1 MISLEDLKQ
10 LEENSTVG
18 LVLSLNLNSDK
29 DEIIDKLNT
38 KYSSWVNYEAS
49 KNGISEIEFS
59 TIIKSSM
66 EENSIFR
73 IIEIRNW
80 LCRSSLVIEKYGI
93 SLSLIWDIDFI

>member
-1 MISLEDLKQ
+1 MISLEDLKR

-38 KYSSWVNYEAS
+38 KYSSWVKYEAS

-59 TIIKSSM
+59 SIIKSSM
-66 EENSIFR
+66 EEKSIFR

-80 LCRSSLVIEKYGI
+80 LCRSSLFIEKYGI